1 MRCQRFGAL
10 MYTAPVLN
18 RVSGLVHSKQS
29 QHTCSPALV
38 VCGTSFVC
46 ACRSAEMRLQALLA
60 TLMNFNTLLKAINA
74 VVQVFVRS
82 LL

>member
-1 MRCQRFGAL
+1 
-10 MYTAPVLN
+10 
-18 RVSGLVHSKQS
+18 
-29 QHTCSPALV
+29 
-38 VCGTSFVC
+38 
-46 ACRSAEMRLQALLA
+46 MRLQALLA